1 MRWIVTG
8 GAGYI
13 GAHVVALLRSRG
25 DEVTVLDDLSTGQAH
40 RVGDARLV
48 RCDIK
53 DRAATRAA
61 FVEARPDAVIH
72 FAAKKQVGES
82 VSEPLLYY
90 HENVG
95 GLVSVLEAMR
105 ESSCRRIV
113 FSSSAATY
121 GIPPVEVVDEETP
134 CAPINPYGETKLI
147 GEWILADAAKAYGLS
162 TVALRYFNVAGA
174 DEVRKLADP
183 FALNLVPIV
192 LAAHVAGKPVKVFGT
207 DWATRDGTCVR
218 DYIHVMDLAEAHLA
232 AAEKIDGVARGR
244 TYNVGCG
251 RGYTVFEV
259 IAAAER
265 VVGKA
270 IVREHAPRRAGDP
283 PSLVARAERIER
295 ELGWRAS
302 RTSLDEIV
310 GSAWRA
316 RT

>member
-13 GAHVVALLRSRG
+13 GAHVVALLRARG
-25 DEVTVLDDLSTGQAH
+25 EDVTVLDDLSTGHPA

-48 RCDIK
+48 RCDVK

-61 FVEARPDAVIH
+61 FLEARPDAVIH

-82 VSEPLLYY
+82 VAEPLLYY

-95 GLVSVLEAMR
+95 GLVSVLEGMR
-105 ESSCRRIV
+105 ASGCKRMV

-121 GIPPVEVVDEETP
+121 GVPPVQEVSEDTP
-134 CAPINPYGETKLI
+134 CQPINPYGETKLI
-147 GEWILADAAKAYGLS
+147 GEWILADAARAHDLS

-174 DEVRKLADP
+174 DEERKLADP

-192 LAAHVAGKPVKVFGT
+192 LGAHAERRAVRVFGRDYPT
-207 DWATRDGTCVR
+207 ADGTCVR

-232 AAEKIDGVARGR
+232 AAERIDGVARGR
-244 TYNVGCG
+244 VYNVGCG
-251 RGYTVFEV
+251 RGFSVLEV

-265 VVGKA
+265 VVGA
-270 IVREHAPRRAGDP
+270 PIAREDAPRRPGDP
-283 PSLVARAERIER
+283 PALVARPERIQH
-295 ELGWRAS
+295 ELGWRAR
-302 RTSLDEIV
+302 RTSLEEII

-316 RT
+316 R